1 MKSLPLVAVAGI
13 LMLAAGCTTDMQKAQ
28 RTQALGGTDF
38 TRAQAGTYLAM
49 SENQWRG
56 QVDFTGSEHFA
67 RKSMRAARGEAV
79 APDVPGEKGFRP
91 VKLGNELTA
100 ARQRL
105 VTALQ
110 NNATTS
116 NPTVAARAQ
125 GAFDCWLD
133 EAADPI
139 FAVEGEWLDNKVQN
153 CRRDFETALAGLE
166 GPRPAAAAA
175 AAAPAP
181 TPAPAPARPAGPEQS
196 FLVFFDFDR
205 SNLTSEAMTVIR
217 RAAEN
222 VRRGGVSRITVTG
235 HADRSGTDTYNM
247 ALSQRR
253 ANAVRDALVREG
265 VQANRIATTARGESQ
280 PLVPTPDGVREPQN
294 RRAEIVGQ

>member
-1 MKSLPLVAVAGI
+1 MKSLSLVAVLGV

-28 RTQALGGTDF
+28 RTQPSGGTEF

-49 SENQWRG
+49 SENQYQG

-79 APDVPGEKGFRP
+79 APDVPGEKGFVP
-91 VKLGNELTA
+91 VKLANELTS

-110 NNATTS
+110 NNATTR
-116 NPTVAARAQ
+116 NPTLAARAQ
-125 GAFDCWLD
+125 GAYDCWLD

-153 CRRDFETALAGLE
+153 CRRDFESAMAELE
-166 GPRPAAAAA
+166 GPRPAAAA
-175 AAAPAP
+175 
-181 TPAPAPARPAGPEQS
+181 PAPAPAPAPAARPATPDQS

-205 SNLTSEAMTVIR
+205 SNLTTEAMAVVR
-217 RAAEN
+217 RAAES

-235 HADRSGTDTYNM
+235 HADRSGSDAYNM
-247 ALSQRR
+247 GLSQRR

-265 VQANRIATTARGESQ
+265 VPANQISTTARGESQ

-294 RRAEIVGQ
+294 RRAEIAAQ